1 MIVDR
6 CPLTFIIFAIM
17 RIILLYILL
26 ALLGQQTTFL
36 ETENLKTSESEKSC
50 EQRAMSNEQRFR
62 KTQSSS
68 QVFSFSDSQ
77 IQYYENQIRLVEGWN
92 KKVLMDEHNSSFY
105 AVFLNQGVTTLK
117 KIDVAHGTVSNSAVL
132 GGFPFVEKLKIY
144 NGKAYFLYAND
155 YTNNKRLYEVAIE

>member
-1 MIVDR
+1 
-6 CPLTFIIFAIM
+6 
-17 RIILLYILL
+17 
-26 ALLGQQTTFL
+26 
-36 ETENLKTSESEKSC
+36 
-50 EQRAMSNEQRFR
+50 
-62 KTQSSS
+62 
-68 QVFSFSDSQ
+68 
-77 IQYYENQIRLVEGWN
+77 
-92 KKVLMDEHNSSFY
+92 MDEHNSSFY